1 MSDEKYGARGSVL
14 SKRTNFRVG
23 GVMEKVSAMKKVALF
38 MMTKRV
44 ARPMKFAAFISI
56 IISVVVLFAACQAGP
71 AGQAGA
77 DGKDGQ
83 DGVDGVDGNDG
94 LGSPQALPSIDPI
107 LINDVQEDGS
117 TVAGAVPTG
126 LNASSYFRGGKA
138 PIKYKAD
145 RIDGRDDSDASNPMV
160 TAADN
165 IYYDLKV
172 DKDTGA
178 ITIEKLAVV
187 SDNNSS
193 EWYAIGDSFSITAED
208 ADGFKGSTSEIWV
221 KRNRAPTAGT
231 LGGVLQSNTDE
242 MALVVGNQPG
252 MPVDP
257 ASKEEADA
265 TADSCDDLNTQC
277 VSASE
282 LAMMFTTT
290 DGDDLTYVP
299 RSKNPTSVSVA
310 ADSDGLI
317 ITGHQPVLD
326 DGVAQNVSL
335 FFKAVDGNDLASA
348 EHTVF
353 VVVDPMPVISGLPTA
368 VSVKK
373 AVTSATVT
381 EDVIGVMT
389 EFITNKDG
397 ANVEEAV
404 SLSIVA
410 ADGTASTQTITTPY
424 FIAMI
429 DQAQNLDI
437 TTRNVGS
444 QSITILVEEDG
455 AAPIQWLK
463 HEITITVTN

>member
-1 MSDEKYGARGSVL
+1 
-14 SKRTNFRVG
+14 
-23 GVMEKVSAMKKVALF
+23 MEKVSAMKKVALF
-38 MMTKRV
+38 MRTKRV

-71 AGQAGA
+71 AGPAGA

-83 DGVDGVDGNDG
+83 DGVDGNDG

-138 PIKYKAD
+138 PIKYNSD
-145 RIDGRDDSDASNPMV
+145 RIDGRDVSDAESPMV
-160 TAADN
+160 TDDDN

-187 SDNNSS
+187 NDNTDD
-193 EWYAIGDSFSITAED
+193 EWYEIGDSFSITAED

-231 LGGVLQSNTDE
+231 LDGVLRSNTDE

-257 ASKEEADA
+257 ATKEEADA

-310 ADSDGLI
+310 AGSDGLI

-373 AVTSATVT
+373 AATSATVT

-389 EFITNKDG
+389 EFITNKNE
-397 ANVEEAV
+397 ANGEEEV

-424 FIAMI
+424 FIATI
-429 DQAQNLDI
+429 DEAENLDI

-455 AAPIQWLK
+455 TAPIQWLK